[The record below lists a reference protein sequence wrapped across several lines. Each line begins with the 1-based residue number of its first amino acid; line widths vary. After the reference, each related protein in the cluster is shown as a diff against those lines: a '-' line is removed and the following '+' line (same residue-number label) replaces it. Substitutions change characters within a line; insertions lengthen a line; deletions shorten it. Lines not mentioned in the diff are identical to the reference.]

1 MSMMKRVLALEQYW
15 DDPAGYLGEILQ
27 EHSIDCE
34 VIKVY
39 EAPIP
44 DPSRFDAIF
53 SLGGPQHANA
63 HDKYPYLAQEKEFL
77 RHVVERD
84 IPYLGIC
91 LGGQLL
97 ASALEAPVTRHHI
110 TEIGFYE
117 VQLTDE
123 GKNDPLFQGLP
134 GYQQVIHW
142 HEDTF
147 GLPHGAVRL
156 ATSEN
161 TVNQAFRFGRRAYGL
176 QYHIEVTPDIFD
188 IWFRFP
194 DFKEKIDGV
203 LGPHSLE
210 TIERDW
216 LTRYPIYLSH
226 SRTLFENFLKISE
239 CL

>member
-1 MSMMKRVLALEQYW
+1 MMKRVLALEQYW

-134 GYQQVIHW
+134 GYQQ
-142 HEDTF
+142 
-147 GLPHGAVRL
+147 G
-156 ATSEN
+156 EN